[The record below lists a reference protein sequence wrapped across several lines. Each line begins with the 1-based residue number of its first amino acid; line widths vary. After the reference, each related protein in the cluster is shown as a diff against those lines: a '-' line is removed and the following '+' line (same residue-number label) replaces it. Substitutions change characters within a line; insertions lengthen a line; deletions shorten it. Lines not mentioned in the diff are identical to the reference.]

1 MAVFVVLGY
10 ELVDKFRLF
19 SYYNWVINNLILLYV
34 MDNSNIIKIGD
45 DWYVAKIGGFSDELR
60 RGFDPGT
67 GVYIGMGINPEELY
81 SNNIS
86 PFEDCVVSPI
96 ENPPTSF
103 YRKLEDYSFQVIP
116 LNESFPESFGLSEE
130 GGVVLPTIFKN
141 RKLGIVEGKAVN
153 LKFTYHRLF

>member
-10 ELVDKFRLF
+10 ELVDKSRLF
-19 SYYNWVINNLILLYV
+19 SHYNWVILLYF

-45 DWYVAKIGGFSDELR
+45 DWYVAKISGFSDELR

-86 PFEDCVVSPI
+86 LF
-96 ENPPTSF
+96 
-103 YRKLEDYSFQVIP
+103 L
-116 LNESFPESFGLSEE
+116 FP
-130 GGVVLPTIFKN
+130 
-141 RKLGIVEGKAVN
+141 
-153 LKFTYHRLF
+153 